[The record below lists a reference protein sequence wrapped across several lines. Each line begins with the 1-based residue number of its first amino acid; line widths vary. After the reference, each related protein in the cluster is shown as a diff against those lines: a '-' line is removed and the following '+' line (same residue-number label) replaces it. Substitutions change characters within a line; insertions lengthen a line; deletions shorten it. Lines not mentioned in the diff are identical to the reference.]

1 MFQFD
6 ILNRVR
12 KWKLL
17 ALFACAAVGWS
28 QGAVQNRD
36 FEGYPAVVFSNSKLE
51 LTVMTKGSSL
61 ASVTLVDDPEK
72 RNPLWNPMR
81 MARELGRP
89 VKFDGGTGHFVCVDG
104 FGPVSAEEQAAGLR
118 GHGEAHGEAFAV
130 HSERQGSN
138 TIVSF
143 TAKLPIVQELFT
155 RTFRAI
161 NDENVVY
168 VESELTNLMG
178 FDRPV
183 NWAEHAT
190 IGSPFLEPG
199 VTVVDVS
206 GSRSQTRP
214 YEAGGPADVQL
225 RLTSG
230 QEFKWPFAPGVG
242 GETINLRLTPNQPHF
257 LDHTATLLDP
267 DREWEWVTAINPRQ
281 RLIYGYL
288 FKRAE
293 YPWLQYWGYYP
304 PTGKMARG
312 MEFGTQPFDVPR
324 REVITAGPMF
334 GTPTYRWLPAR
345 STIKTQFLLF
355 YAPAPEGFE
364 NVNNVIFEN
373 GRIVILDHTAKKQ
386 IELPATGG
394 LEFNRS
400 THR

>member
-1 MFQFD
+1 MR
-6 ILNRVR
+6 N
-12 KWKLL
+12 WKLL
-17 ALFACAAVGWS
+17 ALFAYVVAGWP
-28 QGAVQNRD
+28 QGAVKSRD
-36 FEGYPAVVFSNSKLE
+36 FEGYPAVVFSNAKLE

-61 ASVTLVDDPEK
+61 ASVTLVEDPDK
-72 RNPLWNPMR
+72 HNPLWNPMR

-104 FGPVSAEEQAAGLR
+104 FGPVSAEEEIAGLR
-118 GHGEAHGEAFAV
+118 GHGEAHGEMFAV
-130 HSERQGSN
+130 HSERQGSG
-138 TIVSF
+138 TTVAL
-143 TAKLPIVQELFT
+143 TTKLPIVQEMFT

-161 NDENVVY
+161 DGENVVY

-214 YEAGGPADVQL
+214 YEANGPADVHL

-242 GETINLRLTPNQPHF
+242 GETIDLRHTPEQPHF
-257 LDHTATLLDP
+257 LDHAATLLDS
-267 DREWEWVTAINPRQ
+267 DREWEWVTAINTKE

-304 PTGKMARG
+304 PTKKMARG
-312 MEFGTQPFDVPR
+312 MEFGTQPFDVSR
-324 REVITAGPMF
+324 RETITAGQMF
-334 GTPTYRWLPAR
+334 GAPTYRWLPAKA
-345 STIKTQFLLF
+345 TIKTRFLLF
-355 YAPAPEGFE
+355 YAPIPDGFR
-364 NVNNVIFEN
+364 NVDDVIFEN
-373 GRIVILDHTAKKQ
+373 GQIVISDRSAKKQ
-386 IELPATGG
+386 IELPAVGTQK
-394 LEFNRS
+394 FN
-400 THR
+400 